1 MGPRTRTGELT
12 GQTAACPGDETP
24 YARLLTI
31 LRGGGEWPAE
41 NGPEWQE
48 LRQTAEHHRVLPL
61 MAEAAQTQANV
72 AADIVLD
79 LQADMR
85 RAVIGEAVREAE
97 LVDLLQGLHEARV
110 GALLFK
116 GAALAY
122 TCYARPELRPR
133 TDTDVLVGEASR
145 PMADR
150 VLRSL
155 GYEDVG
161 HFSGDLVSYQAAYVK
176 RRGGVRVHVVDLHWR
191 VANPQAFGD
200 VLPYDEALAAA
211 VPVAPLGSGARTL
224 SPVHALLVACVH
236 RVAHHGGDERL
247 IWLVDIGRLAGKLG
261 NEDWTMFVG
270 LARARQVVRVCRS
283 SLAEAVEGCGAR
295 VPETVMT
302 ALADATDGREAS
314 AAFLNRRRHAAVVTQ
329 DLLTLPTWRS
339 RVRLLRQ
346 HAFPSV
352 SYMRDTYAPGSRLP
366 LFMLY
371 AMRALRGAR
380 KWLAHA

>member
-12 GQTAACPGDETP
+12 SRTQACPGDETP
-24 YARLLTI
+24 YARLLAI
-31 LRGGGEWPAE
+31 LRGGGEWATE
-41 NGPEWQE
+41 NGPEWQA
-48 LRQTAEHHRVLPL
+48 LRRTAAHHRVLPL
-61 MAEAAQTQANV
+61 MAQAVETQGNV

-85 RAVIGEAVREAE
+85 RAVIGEAIREAE
-97 LVDLLQGLHEARV
+97 LADLLQGLHEAGV
-110 GALLFK
+110 EALLFK

-122 TCYARPELRPR
+122 TCYERPELRPR
-133 TDTDVLVGEASR
+133 TDTDVLVSEARR
-145 PMADR
+145 PVADR

-155 GYEDVG
+155 GYEAVR

-176 RRGGVRVHVVDLHWR
+176 RRTGVPVHVVDLHWR

-200 VLPYDEALAAA
+200 VLPYEEALAEA
-211 VPVAPLGSGARTL
+211 VPIALLGSFARTL

-236 RVAHHGGDERL
+236 RVAHHGGDDRL
-247 IWLVDIGRLAGKLG
+247 IWLVDISRLAGKL
-261 NEDWTMFVG
+261 NHDDWAAFAG
-270 LARARQVVRVCRS
+270 LARARQVALVCRS
-283 SLAEAVEGCGAR
+283 SLTEAVECCGAQ

-302 ALADATDGREAS
+302 VLTGPPDGREAS
-314 AAFLNRRRHAAVVTQ
+314 AAFLSRRRHAAVVTQ

-339 RVRLLRQ
+339 RARLLRQ